1 MNDLMWS
8 AEHIAEKPAE
18 KGRIAKGTVLSMI
31 ARFNLLWGNYTEAL
45 DAANKV
51 IALNQYELDPDF
63 LNMFSMAG
71 QNSKEIICT
80 YEHVQTTYAYGDVI
94 RFYNNSDGGW
104 A

>member
-1 MNDLMWS
+1 
-8 AEHIAEKPAE
+8 
-18 KGRIAKGTVLSMI
+18 MI

-71 QNSKEIICT
+71 QNSKKLF
-80 YEHVQTTYAYGDVI
+80 VLMNMSKRLMLMVM
-94 RFYNNSDGGW
+94 
-104 A
+104 

>member
-18 KGRIAKGTVLSMI
+18 KKDALPKGTVLSMI

-51 IALNQYELDPDF
+51 IALE
-63 LNMFSMAG
+63 S
-71 QNSKEIICT
+71 
-80 YEHVQTTYAYGDVI
+80 V
-94 RFYNNSDGGW
+94 
-104 A
+104 